1 MIAIRVDHSYTK
13 ANIKTNLTKEITAA
27 LCKFI
32 QEVGT
37 IKEEANAQ
45 YGKFADLSGVLS
57 VVNPVLAKNGLIVT
71 NTTKI
76 VEDNNILTV
85 QLLHISGESL
95 PPSEILLP
103 KGIAKNELY
112 STGQALTYFKRYLL
126 LGLLNLTAGIPDHD
140 GQVYNPDIQEDKVT
154 PINKNKAVGMPTILD
169 EETKEYYLKI
179 VGKLLIKDKKLYSTL
194 ADALY
199 IEFDFDRNK
208 KLSENITK
216 PQHVTFI
223 EEWLAANK

>member
-1 MIAIRVDHSYTK
+1 M
-13 ANIKTNLTKEITAA
+13 TKEITKA

-140 GQVYNPDIQEDKVT
+140 GQVYNPDIQETKVT

-169 EETKEYYLKI
+169 DETKQYYLEI
-179 VGKLLIKDKKLYSTL
+179 VGKLLVKDKKLYNTL

-208 KLSENITK
+208 KLSDNITK
-216 PQHVTFI
+216 PKHVTFI
-223 EEWLAANK
+223 EEWLAVNT

>member
-1 MIAIRVDHSYTK
+1 M
-13 ANIKTNLTKEITAA
+13 TKEITAA

-37 IKEEANAQ
+37 IEEKSDAQ
-45 YGKFADLSGVLS
+45 YDKFADLSTVLS
-57 VVNPVLAKNGLIVT
+57 VVNPALAANGLVVT

-76 VEDNNILTV
+76 VEDKNILSV
-85 QLLHISGESL
+85 QLMHISGETL

-140 GQVYNPDIQEDKVT
+140 GQVYNPDEQDNKVT
-154 PINKNKAVGMPTILD
+154 QITKNLPVGMPQILD
-169 EETKEYYLKI
+169 KDTKDFYLKK
-179 VGKLLIKDKKLYSTL
+179 VGELVVKNKSLYMQL
-194 ADALY
+194 ADKINAERY
-199 IEFDFDRNK
+199 HCTD
-208 KLSENITK
+208 
-216 PQHVTFI
+216 
-223 EEWLAANK
+223 

>member
-1 MIAIRVDHSYTK
+1 M
-13 ANIKTNLTKEITAA
+13 TKEITAA

-37 IKEEANAQ
+37 IEEKSDAQ
-45 YGKFADLSGVLS
+45 YDKFADLSTVLS
-57 VVNPVLAKNGLIVT
+57 VVNPALAANGLIVT

-76 VEDNNILTV
+76 VEDKNILSV
-85 QLLHISGESL
+85 QLMHISGETL

-140 GQVYNPDIQEDKVT
+140 GQVYNPDVQETKVT
-154 PINKNKAVGMPTILD
+154 SINKNKAVGMPQILD
-169 EETKEYYLKI
+169 KDTKDFYLKK
-179 VGKLLIKDKKLYSTL
+179 VGELVVKNKSLYMQL
-194 ADALY
+194 ADAMY
-199 IEFDFDRNK
+199 VEFGFDRTSGTFSDYIQEPK
-208 KLSENITK
+208 
-216 PQHVTFI
+216 HVTYIQTWFD
-223 EEWLAANK
+223 AYVND

>member
-1 MIAIRVDHSYTK
+1 MTK
-13 ANIKTNLTKEITAA
+13 QITAA

-37 IKEEANAQ
+37 IEEKSDAQ
-45 YGKFADLSGVLS
+45 YDKFADLSTVLS
-57 VVNPVLAKNGLIVT
+57 VVNPALAANGLIVT

-76 VEDNNILTV
+76 VEDKNILSV
-85 QLLHISGESL
+85 QLMHISGETL

-140 GQVYNPDIQEDKVT
+140 GQVYNPDEQESKVT
-154 PINKNKAVGMPTILD
+154 HINKNKAVGMPQILD
-169 EETKEYYLKI
+169 KDTKDFYLKK
-179 VGKLLIKDKKLYSTL
+179 VGELVVKNKSLYMQL
-194 ADALY
+194 ADAMY
-199 IEFDFDRNK
+199 VEFGFDRTSGTFSDYIQEPK
-208 KLSENITK
+208 
-216 PQHVTFI
+216 HVTYIQTWFD
-223 EEWLAANK
+223 AYVND

>member
-1 MIAIRVDHSYTK
+1 
-13 ANIKTNLTKEITAA
+13 LTKEITAA

-37 IKEEANAQ
+37 IKEKADAQ

-57 VVNPVLAKNGLIVT
+57 VVNPVLAKNGLVAT

-76 VEDNNILTV
+76 VEDKNILSV

-140 GQVYNPDIQEDKVT
+140 GQVYNPDEEAVKVI
-154 PINKNKAVGMPTILD
+154 PITKNKPVGMPQILD
-169 EETKEYYLKI
+169 KDTRDYYLKK
-179 VGKLLIKDKKLYSTL
+179 VGELYLNSTDLYKQLTEAMYVEFSFDKTSGKFS
-194 ADALY
+194 DY
-199 IEFDFDRNK
+199 IQEPK
-208 KLSENITK
+208 
-216 PQHVTFI
+216 HVTYI
-223 EEWLAANK
+223 QTWLDAYVND

>member
-1 MIAIRVDHSYTK
+1 M
-13 ANIKTNLTKEITAA
+13 TKEITAA

-37 IKEEANAQ
+37 IEEKSDAQ
-45 YGKFADLSGVLS
+45 YDKFADLSTVLS
-57 VVNPVLAKNGLIVT
+57 VVNPALAANGLIVT

-76 VEDNNILTV
+76 VEDKNILSV
-85 QLLHISGESL
+85 QLMHISGETL

-140 GQVYNPDIQEDKVT
+140 GQVYNPDEHETKVT
-154 PINKNKAVGMPTILD
+154 PINKNKAIGMPQILD
-169 EETKEYYLKI
+169 KDTKDFYLKK
-179 VGKLLIKDKKLYSTL
+179 VGELVVKNKSLYMQL
-194 ADALY
+194 ADAMY
-199 IEFDFDRNK
+199 VEFGFDRTSGTFSDYIQEPK
-208 KLSENITK
+208 
-216 PQHVTFI
+216 HVTYI
-223 EEWLAANK
+223 QTWLDAYVND

>member
-1 MIAIRVDHSYTK
+1 
-13 ANIKTNLTKEITAA
+13 LTKEITAA

-140 GQVYNPDIQEDKVT
+140 GQVYNPDIQENKVT

-169 EETKEYYLKI
+169 DETKQYYLQI
-179 VGKLLIKDKKLYSTL
+179 VGKLLVKDKKLYNTL

-208 KLSENITK
+208 KLSDNITK
-216 PQHVTFI
+216 PLHVTFI
-223 EEWLAANK
+223 EEWLAVNT